1 MSKNKASAGK
11 SGAKKIP
18 KRIAGVKIP
27 KGLRDSGN
35 AAVKL
40 AQSPMARELLSAGL
54 AAAAAAV
61 AANTRARKAA
71 EQSGEDAA
79 RGFADVAN
87 AATRSAGEI
96 KTALV
101 EAAGVAAQQF
111 FSGKFKAPSRA
122 ARPQDDDLAAG
133 ASIDDADATPA
144 SPIDPLQ
151 DSSSS
156 DAPATNGSGTRS
168 GRVRAA
174 KPASAPTTP
183 Q

>member
-11 SGAKKIP
+11 SGTKIP

-71 EQSGEDAA
+71 EQGGEDAA
-79 RGFADVAN
+79 KGFADVTN
-87 AATRSAGEI
+87 AATKSAGEI
-96 KTALV
+96 KSALV

-122 ARPQDDDLAAG
+122 AKPQDQGPAA
-133 ASIDDADATPA
+133 SPDVVDAETTPPL
-144 SPIDPLQ
+144 PIDPEQ
-151 DSSSS
+151 AASPSQ
-156 DAPATNGSGTRS
+156 APAANGSGTRTA
-168 GRVRAA
+168 RVRAA
-174 KPASAPTTP
+174 KPGSAPTS
-183 Q
+183 QQ

>member
-71 EQSGEDAA
+71 EQGGEDAMG
-79 RGFADVAN
+79 GFADVAD
-87 AATRSAGEI
+87 AATNSAGEI
-96 KTALV
+96 KAAFV
-101 EAAGVAAQQF
+101 EAAGVAQQF
-111 FSGKFKAPSRA
+111 FSGKFKAPSGA
-122 ARPQDDDLAAG
+122 AKPQDPSSAASPDIG
-133 ASIDDADATPA
+133 DADPTPPL
-144 SPIDPLQ
+144 PIDPEQ
-151 DSSSS
+151 GASSSQG
-156 DAPATNGSGTRS
+156 PATNGSGNRNA
-168 GRVRAA
+168 RVRAA
-174 KPASAPTTP
+174 AKPGSAPTTS